1 LAIKHQ
7 QNQEDIH
14 SFQILKTAREY
25 AGQKQE
31 TIPINGHRLKKIKQ
45 IKTLNNKKMRNLL
58 QHSPT
63 ESRRFTYFSKF
74 KDSKRVRWT
83 ESRNYVR

>member
-1 LAIKHQ
+1 
-7 QNQEDIH
+7 
-14 SFQILKTAREY
+14 
-25 AGQKQE
+25 
-31 TIPINGHRLKKIKQ
+31 
-45 IKTLNNKKMRNLL
+45 MRNLL

-63 ESRRFTYFSKF
+63 ESRRFSYFSNF